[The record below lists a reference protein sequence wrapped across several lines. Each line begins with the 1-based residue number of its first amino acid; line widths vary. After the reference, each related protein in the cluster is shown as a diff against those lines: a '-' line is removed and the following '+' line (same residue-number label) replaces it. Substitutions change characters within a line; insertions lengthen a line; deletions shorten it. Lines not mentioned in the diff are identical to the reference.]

1 MYIYFIIIDI
11 SDKEGVLFM
20 CKEKKSEIEML
31 DLFEHLCTVSDSIEE
46 QIKYI
51 FRSIIN
57 DDNVSDRFK
66 IICLLIKNLDDYEYL
81 KELIDK
87 TIDVQA
93 TKLFNSCLSA
103 KKYELAKYIFDKN
116 NEVTI
121 NNLDAI
127 YIAMENGYN
136 SYYDFL
142 PQLIEQYDNIE
153 EIDDDS
159 LVKSIRYLKSF
170 F

>member
-1 MYIYFIIIDI
+1 M
-11 SDKEGVLFM
+11 
-20 CKEKKSEIEML
+20 
-31 DLFEHLCTVSDSIEE
+31 
-46 QIKYI
+46 
-51 FRSIIN
+51 
-57 DDNVSDRFK
+57 
-66 IICLLIKNLDDYEYL
+66 
-81 KELIDK
+81 
-87 TIDVQA
+87 
-93 TKLFNSCLSA
+93 
-103 KKYELAKYIFDKN
+103 
-116 NEVTI
+116 TI
-121 NNLDAI
+121 NNLGAI